1 MDANKDMGQELP
13 HRQLAASLGVLTSL
27 VLLCVAGI
35 LAMDL
40 VAHLGVAPTSAA
52 PIAPAVAKSAA
63 SAETPWMTFVGRTIL
78 TVTIIVALA
87 IIAPMVGALCLFG
100 LLRRYGKHLGPLIHV
115 EHASPPPVMV
125 GPFTAGSLGI
135 AGAAASTPQPLNM
148 GPTFEED
155 RLRKT
160 ELTSRMEA
168 AVLGQLLEDN
178 VKLQAKIEV
187 FRNQGK
193 ATAADVSGARFLSK
207 VDA

>member
-1 MDANKDMGQELP
+1 MDLNNDMSQESP
-13 HRQLAASLGVLTSL
+13 HRKLAASLGVLTSL

-40 VAHLGVAPTSAA
+40 VSHLGVTPTTAA
-52 PIAPAVAKSAA
+52 PIVPAATKSTA
-63 SAETPWMTFVGRTIL
+63 SAESPWMIFIGRTIL

-87 IIAPMVGALCLFG
+87 IIAPLVGALCLFG

-115 EHASPPPVMV
+115 EKTSPAPVFV
-125 GPFTAGSLGI
+125 GPYPGGSFGVASI
-135 AGAAASTPQPLNM
+135 AGTPQPLNM
-148 GPTFEED
+148 GPSFEDD
-155 RLRKT
+155 RLRKS

-187 FRNQGK
+187 GRNQGK
-193 ATAADVSGARFLSK
+193 ATAANGSGPRSLSK